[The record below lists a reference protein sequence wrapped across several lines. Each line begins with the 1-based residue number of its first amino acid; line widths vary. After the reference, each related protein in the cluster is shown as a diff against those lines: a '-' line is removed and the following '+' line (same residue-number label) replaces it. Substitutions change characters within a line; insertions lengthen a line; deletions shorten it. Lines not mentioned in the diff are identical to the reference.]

1 MEKINR
7 LVNTEITE
15 RLEQLDK
22 LAEEIGQFL
31 SLSTENRI
39 WPILKHHRL
48 TLLTDD
54 PHLAV
59 QIRFQQNTLSKHL
72 SKRLN
77 LKISALHIKLIS
89 LPFAS
94 IEQKNNGFKLSNDT
108 ASVVRSI
115 ALGIEDKELQEAIMH
130 LAATASRER
139 QAA

>member
-22 LAEEIGQFL
+22 LAEEIGHFL

-115 ALGIEDKELQEAIMH
+115 AFGIEDKELQEAIMH

-139 QAA
+139 PAA